1 MTNILIID
9 DQPHLQELFA
19 LELRDEGYTVMRA
32 GDAETAKRCV
42 GNWNLDLVLLDLYLS
57 GFEGWNLLH
66 EIKGENPN
74 LPVIIVTAYDTYSDD
89 PRVSQADG
97 YFIKNFAHFDRLK
110 EKIVDLLKKTQ
121 SEHSHNHTRKE
132 ENRAHPA
139 LKITKP
145 QCSGGRNE
153 VQRD

>member
-9 DQPHLQELFA
+9 DQPHLLELFA
-19 LELRDEGYTVMRA
+19 LELRDEGYRIMRA
-32 GDAETAKRCV
+32 GDVEAAKRSV
-42 GNWNLDLVLLDLYLS
+42 GSWNPDLVLLDLYLN

-66 EIKGENPN
+66 EIKCENPG

-110 EKIVDLLKKTQ
+110 EKIVDVLKKAK
-121 SEHSHNHTRKE
+121 SEHSHNHTREE
-132 ENRAHPA
+132 ENHAHPA
-139 LKITKP
+139 LRITKP
-145 QCSGGRNE
+145 PCSGGRNE